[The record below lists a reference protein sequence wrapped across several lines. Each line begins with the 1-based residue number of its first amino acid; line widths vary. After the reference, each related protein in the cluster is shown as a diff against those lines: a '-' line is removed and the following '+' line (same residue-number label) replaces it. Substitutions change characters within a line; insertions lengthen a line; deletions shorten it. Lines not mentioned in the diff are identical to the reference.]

1 MMIAKAKRTKFN
13 QREIYRALFAVAN
26 GQARSR
32 SGAVEVLPEQ
42 SQTEYGNDNFI
53 PRQKKSLE
61 SVFKKRHGERS
72 GLIGIAA
79 RGGNAE
85 FLTFNQAP
93 LSGSSRSGRG
103 RRQRED
109 RDVTDRSARPFR
121 ATVPRAW
128 PYQATPGRSA
138 CVATSGQRPAV
149 PRAWPPPQTTPDH
162 SARVAAVLRARPCP
176 AARLP
181 DATGVAAPS
190 HVTT

>member
-1 MMIAKAKRTKFN
+1 MIAKAKRTKFN

-32 SGAVEVLPEQ
+32 PGAVEVLPEQ

-121 ATVPRAW
+121 AR
-128 PYQATPGRSA
+128 GRIRL
-138 CVATSGQRPAV
+138 RPAV
-149 PRAWPPPQTTPDH
+149 PRALPHQAN
-162 SARVAAVLRARPCP
+162 ARLSRARGRHLRRRPTIPRAWRLFC
-176 AARLP
+176 ARGHAQP
-181 DATGVAAPS
+181 RDYPMPRA
-190 HVTT
+190 